1 MATAGAI
8 RPINEDKMHAFLGKV
23 VGDFGAALSSS
34 LVYIGQKLGLY
45 KAMAGDG
52 PVTPAELAQK
62 TSTNERYIREWLI
75 NQAAGGYV
83 DYDAASGRYSL
94 SPEQAVALTDE
105 ASPFFVGGGFYVVK
119 AMTAAVSRIEDAFKN
134 GGGMLWG
141 EHDPDLFVGVERFF
155 RPGYAAH
162 LIASWIPALTGV
174 EEKLKAGGKVADIG
188 CGHGSSTIIMAQAYP
203 KSKFWGFDNHEK
215 SIETARQRAKDAGVS
230 DRVTFEVANAGDFP
244 DQQYDMI
251 AFFDCLHD
259 MGDPVSACKRAF
271 ATVADDGAVLIVE
284 PMAGN
289 TVEENFNIIGR
300 TFHRRIDTLLHGKF
314 NGARRSSAGGSCYG
328 RQLFAIRCLPAASLN
343 SAARRRLRSIG
354 SSKRDVD
361 QPFTGGRPRT
371 DKARRFIE
379 KVPDFSCPSQKEFLY
394 ASIYLPRPGSD
405 CCVDTSGE
413 RFFSCSIHSR
423 LCHYGPCR

>member
-1 MATAGAI
+1 MATPGAI
-8 RPINEDKMHAFLGKV
+8 RPINEDKMNAFLGKV
-23 VGDFGAALSSS
+23 VGDFGATLSSS

-45 KAMAGDG
+45 KAMAVDG
-52 PVTPAELAQK
+52 PVTPVELAQK

-83 DYDAASGRYSL
+83 DYDAATGRYSL

-119 AMTAAVSRIEDAFKN
+119 AMTAAVSRIENAFKN
-134 GGGMLWG
+134 GGGMLWS
-141 EHDPDLFVGVERFF
+141 EHDPDLFVGTERFF

-162 LIASWIPALTGV
+162 LIASWIPALTGI
-174 EEKLKAGGKVADIG
+174 EQKLKAGGKVADIG

-203 KSKFWGFDNHEK
+203 KSNFWGFDNHQK
-215 SIETARQRAKDAGVS
+215 SIETARQRAKDGGVS
-230 DRVTFEVANAGDFP
+230 DQVTFEVANASDFP

-271 ATVADDGAVLIVE
+271 ATLADDGAVLIVE

-300 TFHRRIDTLLHGKF
+300 TFAGASTLCCTANSMALNGPALGAVASESAIRDTVLAGGFTQFRRASETPF
-314 NGARRSSAGGSCYG
+314 NRIFEARR
-328 RQLFAIRCLPAASLN
+328 
-343 SAARRRLRSIG
+343 
-354 SSKRDVD
+354 
-361 QPFTGGRPRT
+361 
-371 DKARRFIE
+371 
-379 KVPDFSCPSQKEFLY
+379 
-394 ASIYLPRPGSD
+394 
-405 CCVDTSGE
+405 
-413 RFFSCSIHSR
+413 
-423 LCHYGPCR
+423 

>member
-1 MATAGAI
+1 MATAGPI
-8 RPINEDKMHAFLGKV
+8 RPINEDKLNEFLGKV

-52 PVTPAELAQK
+52 PVTPADLAQK

-94 SPEQAVALTDE
+94 SPEQAAALTDE

-119 AMTAAVSRIEDAFKN
+119 AMTAAVSRIENAFKN

-141 EHDPDLFVGVERFF
+141 EHDPDLFVGTERFF
-155 RPGYAAH
+155 RPGYAEH
-162 LIASWIPALTGV
+162 LVASWIPALTGV
-174 EEKLKAGGKVADIG
+174 EERLKAEGKVADIG

-203 KSKFWGFDNHEK
+203 KSNFWGFDNHQQ

-230 DRVTFEVANAGDFP
+230 DRVTFDVANASDFP
-244 DQQYDMI
+244 DQRYDMI

-271 ATVADDGAVLIVE
+271 ATLADDGAALIVE

-300 TFHRRIDTLLHGKF
+300 TFAGASTLCCTANSMALNGPALGAVATEDAIRDTVL
-314 NGARRSSAGGSCYG
+314 AGGFTQF
-328 RQLFAIRCLPAASLN
+328 RRATETPFNRIFE
-343 SAARRRLRSIG
+343 AR
-354 SSKRDVD
+354 
-361 QPFTGGRPRT
+361 
-371 DKARRFIE
+371 
-379 KVPDFSCPSQKEFLY
+379 
-394 ASIYLPRPGSD
+394 
-405 CCVDTSGE
+405 
-413 RFFSCSIHSR
+413 H
-423 LCHYGPCR
+423 